1 MFDRSRSVDPII
13 LDYPKHTSVHAL
25 VASIVPEC
33 KGQVAIKAGD
43 SQLSYQLLNERA
55 NQLAN
60 YLERNHSV
68 RGEIIALALD
78 RTCDMVV
85 ALLGILKSGAAYLP
99 IDLEYP
105 KERVAFM
112 LEDCGA
118 PLLLTSHKHKES
130 FNHGG
135 IPASRLIYL
144 EDILDAGLDL
154 STQDPELDTDADEVA
169 FVLYTSG
176 STGKPKGVMV
186 THRNMVNLLFSLQ
199 TFPGFGSQDR
209 MLAITT
215 IAFDMAAVEIFL
227 PLITGAQII
236 LAGGYARRDGREIL
250 ELAKKEKVTYIQT
263 SPSTWKL
270 ILDGPWNE
278 KLEAKFISAGE
289 TLPKDVAERLL
300 PRCQGLYNLYGPTE
314 TTVYSTAVQ
323 VFGDEPIC
331 LGGPVANTQ
340 IYLLDD
346 LFQPVS
352 PGEVGEIVIGG
363 DGVSKGYIQR
373 EELTAHRFLPDPFS
387 LVPGAKMYRTGDL
400 GMIMEDGNLQF
411 MGRADQQIKF
421 RGHRIEPGEI
431 EYNLIRLGGIKEVV
445 VVLREDRADDQRL
458 VAYVVPE
465 KIPPFPEQAIQGRR
479 WQESLNKNLPAY
491 MVPSAYVFMD
501 RLPRT
506 PTGKTDRKS
515 LPPPEYAA
523 VSGGKRTPVTES
535 ECLLAD
541 IWKEIMGQQDIGVD
555 EDFFALGGHSLIA
568 VRMMVA
574 LEKKTGLRLPMAA
587 LFQAPTI
594 EKMGRILDSH
604 EVNPYAKALVPIKP
618 QGSKAPLYIVHG
630 IGLTVMIFHSL
641 AEYMDEDQ
649 PVYGIQARGID
660 GDVTPPENIEEV
672 AREYISEM
680 LEQNPDGPFYLAGY
694 SLGGIIAYEMARQL
708 RALGKRVNMLVLM
721 DTYAG
726 DVAPDVSGAKRM
738 VAKIMRQPKKIAF
751 IFKSLL
757 HQPRITVDYQWYT
770 IRKRFRRYM
779 GMPVLEDWE
788 IEDGPENDWISKPVK
803 QALNKARENYKV
815 VFDFDGDVDLFRV
828 RTRIYFIADPQYL
841 GWGAFAPHRLHIWN
855 LPGDHK
861 TFLEPPNDREV
872 AQQLQVIMNQRM
884 GQ

>member
-1 MFDRSRSVDPII
+1 MDPII

-33 KGQVAIKAGD
+33 KGKVAVKVGD

-60 YLERNHSV
+60 YLERTHSV
-68 RGEIIALALD
+68 QGKIIALAVD

-85 ALLGILKSGAAYLP
+85 ALLGILKTGAAYLP
-99 IDLEYP
+99 IDIEYP

-118 PLLLTSHKHKES
+118 PLLLTSHKYKETFS
-130 FNHGG
+130 
-135 IPASRLIYL
+135 LIGNGDGLSAGNIICL

-154 STQDPELDTDADEVA
+154 PTQDPDWDTDADEVA

-199 TFPGFGSQDR
+199 AFPGFGPEDR

-236 LAGGYARRDGREIL
+236 LADGYTRRDGREIL
-250 ELAKKEKVTYIQT
+250 ELARREKVTYIQT
-263 SPSTWKL
+263 SASTWKL
-270 ILDGPWNE
+270 ILDGEWTD
-278 KLEAKFISAGE
+278 KLDAKFISAGE
-289 TLPKDVAERLL
+289 ALPKDVADRLL
-300 PRCQGLYNLYGPTE
+300 PRCLGLYNMYGPTE
-314 TTVYSTAVQ
+314 TTVYSTATQ
-323 VFGDEPIC
+323 IFEDEPIS

-340 IYLLDD
+340 IYILDD
-346 LFQPVS
+346 LFQPVAD
-352 PGEVGEIVIGG
+352 GNIGEIVIGG
-363 DGVSKGYIQR
+363 DGVTKGYIQR
-373 EELTAHRFLPDPFS
+373 EELTAQRFLPDPFS
-387 LVPGAKMYRTGDL
+387 PIPGARMYRSGDL
-400 GMIMEDGNLQF
+400 GMIMADGNLQF
-411 MGRADQQIKF
+411 MGRADQQFKF

-445 VVLREDRADDQRL
+445 VLLREDRPDDQRL

-465 KIPPFPEQAIQGRR
+465 HMVSPQEQPLLGRR
-479 WQESLNKNLPAY
+479 WQDTLNKHLPAY
-491 MVPSAYVFMD
+491 MVPSAYVFVD
-501 RLPRT
+501 RMPRT
-506 PTGKTDRKS
+506 PTGKTDRKA
-515 LPPPEYAA
+515 LPMPEYAT
-523 VSGGKRTPVTES
+523 VSGGKRAPVTDNER
-535 ECLLAD
+535 LLSD
-541 IWKEIMGQQDIGVD
+541 IWKEVLGQQDIGVD

-568 VRMMVA
+568 VRMMVT
-574 LEKKTGLRLPMAA
+574 LEKRTGFRLPMAA

-594 EKMGRILDSH
+594 EKMGRILDTH
-604 EVNPYAKALVPIKP
+604 EGRTYAKALVPIKP
-618 QGSKAPLYIVHG
+618 QGNKAPLYVVHG

-641 AEYMDEDQ
+641 AEYMDADQ
-649 PVYGIQARGID
+649 PVFGIQARGID
-660 GDVTPPENIEEV
+660 GDMDPPNSIEEV
-672 AREYISEM
+672 AAQYISEI

-708 RALGKRVNMLVLM
+708 RALGKPVNMLVLM

-726 DVAPDVSGAKRM
+726 DVAPDVSGAKRIL
-738 VAKIMRQPKKIAF
+738 AKIMRQPKKVAF
-751 IFKSLL
+751 IFNSLIR
-757 HQPRITVDYQWYT
+757 QPKLTVDYQWYT
-770 IRKRFRRYM
+770 IRKRFRRFV
-779 GMPVLEDWE
+779 GLPVLEDWE
-788 IEDGPENDWISKPVK
+788 IEEGPENDWISKPVK
-803 QALNKARENYKV
+803 NALHTARENYKV

-861 TFLEPPNDREV
+861 TFLEHPNDREV
-872 AQQLQVIMNQRM
+872 AKQLQIIMNKRM